1 MERPI
6 SRWLFA
12 LGILFFGVAS
22 MYFSVTNSRWSGD
35 VREYWASGT
44 LLVNHVNPYDE
55 ASVFLLERQ
64 AGQKIDRAQVMF
76 NPPCALFFALPLGMF
91 SVRNAI
97 LLWTLMILACLML
110 STWALWD
117 LHGRRKGHL
126 LLSIYLF
133 APVIACVEL
142 GQIVALAMLGVV
154 LFLWLQRDRPLLA
167 GLCFVLLAVK
177 PHLLLPF
184 GAVVLVWAIKGERY
198 RFMAGA
204 VLGLAA
210 VSGTVLF
217 FDQKIF
223 SQYIPVLRSANGVS
237 QVMPNLSSLLHW
249 FYPQSGYIQYLPAAC
264 AGCWAIVWYLR
275 REKDWDWNNEGLL
288 VIAVSV
294 VVAPYSWVEDEM
306 LMIPAVLNGIYLCSD
321 SGRSMKGFI
330 VLNGAALALVL
341 FSVRF
346 YSPLYMWTKV
356 AWLAWVLL
364 VRAASRVPE
373 ALGEEARL

>member
-1 MERPI
+1 
-6 SRWLFA
+6 
-12 LGILFFGVAS
+12 
-22 MYFSVTNSRWSGD
+22 
-35 VREYWASGT
+35 
-44 LLVNHVNPYDE
+44 
-55 ASVFLLERQ
+55 
-64 AGQKIDRAQVMF
+64 
-76 NPPCALFFALPLGMF
+76 
-91 SVRNAI
+91 
-97 LLWTLMILACLML
+97 
-110 STWALWD
+110 LWD